1 MKFLIPFI
9 FLLCVIL
16 AVAFIVWCLSSI
28 QALQEKNREIKAKQ
42 MTMRNMLNQFM
53 SKLATVDETFEAL
66 DILVSSFWEEINCES
81 IGIYVLDQSDDSNKV
96 VLKGAACTAMFPIFD
111 VKSEKERLSAIDNS
125 ALEDKIFEN
134 PHNRTAHFKSETA
147 IGGKGLLGEVIDSR
161 KPMVI
166 DAREGVP
173 SEKNLPRHVWTM
185 MAIPLTFEGKF
196 IGLMVAVNRRNDMR
210 AFGEHNL
217 EEFQRLA
224 IQAEFSANLILVY
237 KERQK
242 QDRIVQELASYANM
256 QRTLMPKIPKKVN
269 DYRFAVYQA
278 PAMEVSGDFY
288 DYAVLDEHRVLLI
301 VADATGKNLPA
312 CLMTSMCYSFVRCLK
327 ERFTD
332 VQSFLLDLNRLIQ
345 ANSNVNQFVT
355 LAALLIDM
363 SINECVLG
371 NAGHTPAL
379 IRKANGELLIKK
391 PVGDALGMWPNDD
404 NTVYETIRFPFERG
418 MKICLYSDGI
428 NESKN
433 GADELFGDERLRKLF
448 KECDL
453 PPKKTINLILD
464 KVKEFSGDTPQS
476 DDQTVMVISR
486 NLSADEE

>member
-1 MKFLIPFI
+1 
-9 FLLCVIL
+9 
-16 AVAFIVWCLSSI
+16 
-28 QALQEKNREIKAKQ
+28 
-42 MTMRNMLNQFM
+42 
-53 SKLATVDETFEAL
+53 
-66 DILVSSFWEEINCES
+66 
-81 IGIYVLDQSDDSNKV
+81 
-96 VLKGAACTAMFPIFD
+96 MFPIFD
-111 VKSEKERLSAIDNS
+111 VKSDREHDSNIDNS
-125 ALEDKIFEN
+125 ALEDKIYEN

-147 IGGKGLLGEVIDSR
+147 VIGKGLLGEVIETR

-166 DAREGVP
+166 DVRNGLPPER
-173 SEKNLPRHVWTM
+173 NLPRRVWTM
-185 MAIPLTFEGKF
+185 MAIPLTFEGKL
-196 IGLMVAVNRRNDMR
+196 IGLMVAVNRRDNMR
-210 AFGEHNL
+210 VFGESDL
-217 EEFQRLA
+217 EEFSRLA
-224 IQAEFSANLILVY
+224 VQAEFSANLILVY

-288 DYAVLDEHRVLLI
+288 DYAVLDEHRILLI

-379 IRKANGELLIKK
+379 IRTADGELLSKK
-391 PVGDALGMWPNDD
+391 PAGDALGMWPNDD
-404 NTVYETIRFPFERG
+404 NTVYETIRFPFTRG

-428 NESKN
+428 NEAKN
-433 GADELFGDERLRKLF
+433 SADELFGDARLRNLF
-448 KECDL
+448 KTCDL
-453 PPKKTINLILD
+453 LPKKTINLIID
-464 KVKEFSGDTPQS
+464 KVKEFSGETPQS
-476 DDQTVMVISR
+476 DDQTIMVISR
-486 NLSADEE
+486 NLSEDED

>member
-1 MKFLIPFI
+1 MSFI
-9 FLLCVIL
+9 LWSLG
-16 AVAFIVWCLSSI
+16 SI
-28 QALQEKNREIKAKQ
+28 QAFQERTRKVEAKQ
-42 MTMRNMLNQFM
+42 VTARNTLNQFM
-53 SKLATVDETFEAL
+53 SKLATVDETFEAM
-66 DILVSSFWEEINCES
+66 DILVSSFWEDINCES
-81 IGIYVLDQSDDSNKV
+81 IGIYVLGESTNDETI
-96 VLKGAACTAMFPIFD
+96 LKGAACTAMFPIFGTRE
-111 VKSEKERLSAIDNS
+111 EKVSSSTIDNS
-125 ALEDKIFEN
+125 ALEEKVFEN
-134 PHNRTAHFKSETA
+134 PRYRTAHFKSET
-147 IGGKGLLGEVIDSR
+147 IVSGKGLLGEMINTR
-161 KPMVI
+161 KPMII
-166 DAREGVP
+166 DTRDGQMNIDVQP
-173 SEKNLPRHVWTM
+173 HRVWTM

-196 IGLMVAVNRRNDMR
+196 IGLMVAVNRRDGIR
-210 AFGEHNL
+210 AFNDHDM
-217 EEFQRLA
+217 EEFQQLA

-242 QDRIVQELASYANM
+242 QDRIVQELASYAKM
-256 QRTLMPKIPKKVN
+256 QRTLMPKIPKKVG
-269 DYRFAVYQA
+269 DYRFAAYQA

-288 DYAVLDEHRVLLI
+288 DYAVLDDHRVLLI

-312 CLMTSMCYSFVRCLK
+312 CLMTSMCSSFVRCLK

-345 ANSNVNQFVT
+345 ANSNDNQFVT

-371 NAGHTPAL
+371 NAGHTAAL
-379 IRKANGELLIKK
+379 IRKADGELLVKK
-391 PVGDALGMWPNDD
+391 PQGDALGMWPNDD
-404 NTVYETIRFPFERG
+404 DTVYETIRFPFERG

-428 NESKN
+428 NEAKN

-453 PPKKTINLILD
+453 PPRKTINMILD

-486 NLSADEE
+486 SLSADEE

>member
-1 MKFLIPFI
+1 MDFLIPFI
-9 FLLCVIL
+9 FLACVVL
-16 AVAFIVWCLSSI
+16 AVSFILWSLGSI
-28 QALQEKNREIKAKQ
+28 QAFQERTRKVEAKQ
-42 MTMRNMLNQFM
+42 VTARNTLNQFM
-53 SKLATVDETFEAL
+53 SKLATVDETFEAM
-66 DILVSSFWEEINCES
+66 DILVSSFWEDINCES
-81 IGIYVLDQSDDSNKV
+81 IGIYVLGESTNDETI
-96 VLKGAACTAMFPIFD
+96 LKGAACTAMFPIFGTRE
-111 VKSEKERLSAIDNS
+111 EKVSSSTIDNS
-125 ALEDKIFEN
+125 ALEEKVFEN
-134 PHNRTAHFKSETA
+134 PRYRTAHFKSET
-147 IGGKGLLGEVIDSR
+147 IVSGKGLLGEMINTR
-161 KPMVI
+161 KPMII
-166 DAREGVP
+166 DTRDGQMNIDVQP
-173 SEKNLPRHVWTM
+173 HRVWTM

-196 IGLMVAVNRRNDMR
+196 IGLMVAVNRRDGIR
-210 AFGEHNL
+210 AFNDHDM
-217 EEFQRLA
+217 EEFQQLA

-242 QDRIVQELASYANM
+242 QDRIVQELASYAKM
-256 QRTLMPKIPKKVN
+256 QRTLMPKIPKKVG
-269 DYRFAVYQA
+269 DYRFAAYQA

-288 DYAVLDEHRVLLI
+288 DYAVLDDHRVLLI

-312 CLMTSMCYSFVRCLK
+312 CLMTSMCSSFVRCLK

-345 ANSNVNQFVT
+345 ANSNDNQFVT

-371 NAGHTPAL
+371 NAGHTAAL
-379 IRKANGELLIKK
+379 IRKADGELLVKK
-391 PVGDALGMWPNDD
+391 PQGDALGMWPNDD
-404 NTVYETIRFPFERG
+404 DTVYETIRFPFERG

-428 NESKN
+428 NEAKN

-453 PPKKTINLILD
+453 PPRKTILD

-486 NLSADEE
+486 TLSADEE

>member
-1 MKFLIPFI
+1 MDFLIPFI
-9 FLLCVIL
+9 FLACVVL
-16 AVAFIVWCLSSI
+16 AVSFILWSLGSI
-28 QALQEKNREIKAKQ
+28 QAFQERTRKVEAKQ
-42 MTMRNMLNQFM
+42 VTARNTLNQFM
-53 SKLATVDETFEAL
+53 SKLATVDETFEAM
-66 DILVSSFWEEINCES
+66 DILVSSFWEDINCES
-81 IGIYVLDQSDDSNKV
+81 IGIYVLGESTNDET
-96 VLKGAACTAMFPIFD
+96 VLKGTACTAMFPIFGTRE
-111 VKSEKERLSAIDNS
+111 EKVSSSTIDNS
-125 ALEDKIFEN
+125 ALEEKVFEN
-134 PHNRTAHFKSETA
+134 PRYRTAHFKSET
-147 IGGKGLLGEVIDSR
+147 IVSGKGLLGEMINTR
-161 KPMVI
+161 KPMII
-166 DAREGVP
+166 DTRDGQMNIDVQP
-173 SEKNLPRHVWTM
+173 HRVWTM

-196 IGLMVAVNRRNDMR
+196 IGLMVAVNRRDGIR
-210 AFGEHNL
+210 AFNDHDM
-217 EEFQRLA
+217 EEFQQLA

-242 QDRIVQELASYANM
+242 QDRIVQELASYAKM
-256 QRTLMPKIPKKVN
+256 QRTLMPKIPKKVG
-269 DYRFAVYQA
+269 DYRFAAYQA

-288 DYAVLDEHRVLLI
+288 DYAVLDDHRVLLI

-312 CLMTSMCYSFVRCLK
+312 CLMTSMCSSFVRCLK

-345 ANSNVNQFVT
+345 ANSNDNQFVT

-371 NAGHTPAL
+371 NAGHTAAL
-379 IRKANGELLIKK
+379 IRKADGELLVKK
-391 PVGDALGMWPNDD
+391 PQGDALGMWPNDD
-404 NTVYETIRFPFERG
+404 DTVYETIRFPFERG

-428 NESKN
+428 NEAKN

-453 PPKKTINLILD
+453 PPRKTINMILD

-486 NLSADEE
+486 SLSADEE